1 MIQIKKPQMM
11 FVRDKEQN
19 ADTYGKF
26 VIEPLERGFGITL
39 GNSLRRVLLSALP
52 GAAVTAIRIENILHE
67 FTAIKGVMEDV
78 TDIILNVKQL
88 VVRLEDE
95 ESVTVRIDKKGPGE
109 VTAADISP
117 ANGLTVVNPGLHIAT
132 LNAEGRLQMELV
144 IERGRGYKTSEQNAK
159 ADQPFNTIVIDS
171 SFSPIRRVNYAV
183 EDTRVGQEIN
193 YDRLILE
200 LWTNGSIK
208 PDEAT
213 SLASQF
219 LMQHL
224 GLFVEYIREEK
235 QKIQMI
241 SEEKEKINKNLD
253 IPIKD
258 IEFSVRSRNC
268 LKRTDIKTIG
278 DLANKTAAELLQIKN
293 FGMKSLTEVKEKLA
307 QYNLTL
313 REEKGAAEPAEPADE
328 EE

>member
-11 FVRDKEQN
+11 FVRDKEHD
-19 ADTYGKF
+19 AETYGKF

-52 GAAVTAIRIENILHE
+52 GAAVTAVRLDGILHE
-67 FTAIKGVMEDV
+67 FTTIKGVMEDV
-78 TDIILNVKQL
+78 TDILLNVKQI
-88 VVRLEDE
+88 VVKLEGE
-95 ESVTVRIDKKGPGE
+95 EPVTIRAEKKGPGTL
-109 VTAADISP
+109 TAGDFVLP
-117 ANGLTVVNPGLHIAT
+117 NGLTVVNPDQVVAT
-132 LNAEGRLQMELV
+132 LGKDAKIAMELD
-144 IERGRGYKTSEQNAK
+144 IEKGRGYRSSEQNAK
-159 ADQPFNTIVIDS
+159 ADRPFNTIVIDS

-200 LWTNGSIK
+200 LWTNGAML

-224 GLFVEYIREEK
+224 GLFVEYIKEEK

-278 DLANKTAAELLQIKN
+278 DLAAKTAAELLQIKN
-293 FGMKSLTEVKEKLA
+293 FGMKSLNEVKEKLT
-307 QYNLTL
+307 QYNLGL
-313 REEKGAAEPAEPADE
+313 REEKPAAEEKE
-328 EE
+328 